1 MVPENTILV
10 SIDVANIPQDEEI
23 NIVFN
28 ANTKHSTET
37 NLKPYMTT
45 AMSAQTYRRE
55 ELLPT
60 YWKKTTYKYMEL
72 PRAPK
77 WQLLFQIFSWLRWKQ
92 RS

>member
-10 SIDVANIPQDEEI
+10 LMDVANIPQEEEI
-23 NIVFN
+23 DIVCN

-37 NLKPYMTT
+37 NLKPYMTN
-45 AMSAQTYRRE
+45 AKSAQTYLSE

-60 YWKKTTYKYMEL
+60 YWNKTTYKYMEL